1 MELLQSWLCETCNS
15 VSKDLSKLYIMGQ
28 QILYNE
34 AISVLFYTF
43 LFNSLHKC
51 NRAEIDAIC
60 LFSLSVYQRMRE
72 IRPKKCI
79 SQSNLIINI
88 YWQGFI

>member
-1 MELLQSWLCETCNS
+1 
-15 VSKDLSKLYIMGQ
+15 MGQ

-51 NRAEIDAIC
+51 NTAEVDAVC
-60 LFSLSVYQRMRE
+60 LFYLSACQRIRE

>member
-1 MELLQSWLCETCNS
+1 
-15 VSKDLSKLYIMGQ
+15 MGQ

-51 NRAEIDAIC
+51 NRAEVDAIC
-60 LFSLSVYQRMRE
+60 LFSLSVYQRIRE
-72 IRPKKCI
+72 IRQKKKKHFSKQFDHKYLLARLYLVC
-79 SQSNLIINI
+79 
-88 YWQGFI
+88 